1 MVLCGKGHDNW
12 STWTSTNE
20 TIHKYCKTCRQER
33 ARNYLERKKIS
44 GGKHT
49 KKEFAEQL
57 KQYKKCPGCNRVWD
71 DIPFS
76 KGSAKYKITEDHI
89 VPLLKGGTDSIENIQ
104 PLCYQC
110 NFSKGHSLSY
120 YLIPRRNGDVVEPKG
135 GIRNVIPGKGKY

>member
-1 MVLCGKGHDNW
+1 LTLCGKGHNNW

-33 ARNYLERKKIS
+33 ARNYLDRKKKS
-44 GGKHT
+44 KGKHT
-49 KKEFAEQL
+49 RKQFIEKL
-57 KQYKKCPGCNRVWD
+57 KQYDKCPQCKRIWE

-89 VPLLKGGTDSIENIQ
+89 ISLLKGGTDSIENIQ

-110 NFSKGHSLSY
+110 NFKKGHS
-120 YLIPRRNGDVVEPKG
+120 
-135 GIRNVIPGKGKY
+135 